1 MAKFQRNK
9 GMQDILPKDISKW
22 KYVEKTL
29 IEVAQLYG
37 FKEIRVPTME
47 FTEVFTGSVGESSDI
62 VQKEMYTLEDMGRRS
77 LTLRPEFTAGVVRS
91 VIENGLLNEGLPLKL
106 SYIGSCFRQE
116 KPQAGRLREFHQFGV
131 ESFGSNDPSADAEI
145 IALAKDVLQMLGLE
159 KIRLLI
165 NSIGCPECRP
175 KYLEELKKYFYTYK
189 DQLDGDSLKRID
201 TNPMRILDSKVPSTM
216 EIVKDAPKSVDFLC
230 DDCKVHFDGVKNR
243 LSLLNIDYTIAPKL
257 VRGLDYYTNTVF
269 EFVSDDIGSQ
279 SSVAGGGRYNPLVE
293 RMGGKPTPG
302 LGFGM
307 GIERLIM
314 AMDAVGAD
322 VPEEKR
328 CEIFVAS
335 VGDIASKKALQLSHK
350 LREEGF
356 YAEYDMMSRG
366 LKAQMKYA
374 NKIGAHYCVVLG
386 EDELI
391 KGVGKIRNM
400 DSGKEVEIPLGDAL
414 VDYLYTV
421 QISDAMEELGGSI
434 DDIGFSNVDL
444 SMMTKFVEEHSEK

>member
-335 VGDIASKKALQLSHK
+335 VGDIASKKALQLSHE